1 MKNLRP
7 EKLSLERMTLSEAGN
22 PGNPQGESG
31 EAILERMNISHYD
44 FTGWALEQIKI
55 PASGNIIDLGCGGG
69 LTLKRLSAESA
80 NSKLFGLDFSD
91 VSVAKSSETNKDD
104 IASGKMNILK
114 ASIDNMPFED
124 NHFDLVTS
132 FETIYF
138 WADHIKTLKEIKRV
152 MKKGSVFLL
161 ASEAYDHEG
170 LSQTTRDV
178 LKRKGIFNPSY
189 TEYQNFYDKAGFSKY
204 QILTKEGT
212 DWICVLAIK

>member
-44 FTGWALEQIKI
+44 FTGWALEQIRI
-55 PASGNIIDLGCGGG
+55 PDSGNIIDLGCGGG

-80 NSKLFGLDFSD
+80 DSKLYGLDFSD

-114 ASIDNMPFED
+114 ASIDNIPFED
-124 NHFDLVTS
+124 NYFDLVTS

-138 WADHIKTLKEIKRV
+138 WSDHIKTLKEIKRV

-204 QILTKEGT
+204 QIFTKSGT
-212 DWICVLAIK
+212 DWICVIAVK